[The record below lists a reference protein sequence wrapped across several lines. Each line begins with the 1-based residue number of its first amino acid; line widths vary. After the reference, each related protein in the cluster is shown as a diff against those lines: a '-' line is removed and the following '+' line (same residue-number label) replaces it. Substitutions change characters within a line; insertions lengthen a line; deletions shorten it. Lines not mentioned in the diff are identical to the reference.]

1 MPADNRRMENSRNNE
16 NASTNQASARGERKS
31 TRGSRQK
38 AVDNLSKKF
47 LRNFDPEHSERE
59 KRKLYRR
66 LYQSHR
72 KHVYDEKG
80 IYIRTSDD
88 LCDCLSLDC
97 PGCHFPCP
105 KCSSP
110 KCGHDCRNNRKW
122 TYDSIVLEGSE
133 PVIKNPLL
141 KDTETK

>member
-1 MPADNRRMENSRNNE
+1 MQKERKTKMEATSSS
-16 NASTNQASARGERKS
+16 ASSTQSNARGERKS

-66 LYQSHR
+66 LYHTNR
-72 KHVYDEKG
+72 KHLHDEKG
-80 IYIRTSDD
+80 YFAQTGDD
-88 LCDCLSLDC
+88 LCDCLNLDC
-97 PGCHFPCP
+97 SGCHVPCP

-110 KCGHDCRNNRKW
+110 KCGHECRNNRKW
-122 TYDSIVLEGSE
+122 TYDSIQCEGIDAT
-133 PVIKNPLL
+133 VKNPLM
-141 KDTETK
+141 KSSEK

>member
-1 MPADNRRMENSRNNE
+1 MNANSSTSE
-16 NASTNQASARGERKS
+16 NASQPNAERNPPRNEKK

-66 LYQSHR
+66 LYHGHKRQL
-72 KHVYDEKG
+72 YDEKG
-80 IYIRTSDD
+80 IYIQTADD
-88 LCDCLSLDC
+88 LCDCLNLDC
-97 PGCHFPCP
+97 YGCHYPCA

-110 KCGHDCRNNRKW
+110 KCGHECRNNRKW
-122 TYDSIVLEGSE
+122 TYDSIHCEGADL
-133 PVIKNPLL
+133 VIKNPLA
-141 KDTETK
+141 KES